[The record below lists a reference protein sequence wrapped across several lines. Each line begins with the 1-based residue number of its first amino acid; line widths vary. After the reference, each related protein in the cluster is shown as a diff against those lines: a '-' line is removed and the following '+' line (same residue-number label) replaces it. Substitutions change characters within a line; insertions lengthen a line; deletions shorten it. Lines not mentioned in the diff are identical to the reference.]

1 VNEVKDKGRRSS
13 MNDKPTVGTDL
24 GWLLDDLVARVAG
37 VQQVAVVSTD
47 GMVIDRSTT
56 LSVDDADHLAAMSCA
71 MQSLAKGTGQQFN
84 KGRVRQLVVDLE
96 QGYLVVTAA
105 GENACL
111 ALLTGAKVD
120 LGLVAYEMNRIVQQ
134 VGGYLGTETRGVP
147 VTTADVPRA

>member
-1 VNEVKDKGRRSS
+1 

-24 GWLLDDLVARVAG
+24 GWVLDDMVARVAG
-37 VQQVAVVSTD
+37 VQQAAVVSTD
-47 GMVIDRSTT
+47 GMVIDKSTK
-56 LSVDDADHLAAMSCA
+56 LGKDDADHLAAMSCA
-71 MQSLAKGTGQQFN
+71 LQSLAKGAGQQFG

-96 QGYLVVTAA
+96 GGYLVVTAA

-134 VGGYLGTETRGVP
+134 VGGYLGTETRVAA
-147 VTTADVPRA
+147 VDSSRA

>member
-1 VNEVKDKGRRSS
+1 

-24 GWLLDDLVARVAG
+24 GWVLDDMVARVAG
-37 VQQVAVVSTD
+37 VQQAAVVSTD
-47 GMVIDRSTT
+47 GMVIDKSTK
-56 LSVDDADHLAAMSCA
+56 LGKDDADHLAAMSCA
-71 MQSLAKGTGQQFN
+71 LQSLAKGAGQQFG

-96 QGYLVVTAA
+96 GGYLVVTAA

-134 VGGYLGTETRGVP
+134 VGGYFGTETRVAA
-147 VTTADVPRA
+147 VDSSRA